1 MIGRRLSVRRLLLV
15 GAIVLI
21 SLLAIGY
28 IIQTNQPSTTSEN
41 RPAVIFD
48 FDTGSPLLAVAQSTP
63 FNQTSKGI
71 TALFSSPSDPAAFS
85 ATSYDATGLKLSQ
98 FSGKYL
104 YDSKQSRDILD
115 IEFSTDIIA
124 VKFTFAT
131 VETQGEAITLPSNID
146 VTAYK
151 NTILVGNNRTQGS
164 FSGDSYPQ
172 GTLSLSTSKQ
182 PFNWV
187 RISIPAQTSGTTDF
201 LIDNIVVTT
210 VSQTTTP

>member
-15 GAIVLI
+15 GDIALI
-21 SLLAIGY
+21 PIIALIY
-28 IIQTNQPSTTSEN
+28 ITSQPSQP
-41 RPAVIFD
+41 PATPSNTIAIDFD
-48 FDTGSPLLAVAQSTP
+48 FDTGSPLLVATQSTP
-63 FNQTSKGI
+63 FTQTSNGV
-71 TALFSSPSDPAAFS
+71 TALFDSPSDPAAFS
-85 ATSYDATGLKLSQ
+85 VNSLDASGLKLSQ

-104 YDSKQSRDILD
+104 YDNKQSRDILD

-164 FSGDSYPQ
+164 FSGDS
-172 GTLSLSTSKQ
+172 
-182 PFNWV
+182 
-187 RISIPAQTSGTTDF
+187 
-201 LIDNIVVTT
+201 
-210 VSQTTTP
+210 